1 MNRRYSKHTEI
12 LKEYISSA
20 KGPFHLD
27 CIFNV
32 PSKDPND
39 AIFSEGG
46 RLIGEM
52 CHHVDLALYLLG
64 MPCQVSYSDN
74 QIEFKDSK
82 NENSHTMSFPNNSSA
97 FIRYSTMGDSQGIK
111 ED

>member
-32 PSKDPND
+32 PSKDPMM
-39 AIFSEGG
+39 
-46 RLIGEM
+46 L
-52 CHHVDLALYLLG
+52 
-64 MPCQVSYSDN
+64 
-74 QIEFKDSK
+74 
-82 NENSHTMSFPNNSSA
+82 SSA
-97 FIRYSTMGDSQGIK
+97 EEEGLLVKCVIMSI
-111 ED
+111 